1 MEKKDYEPLIRRTLR
16 DFDFVSVLKVM
27 EALDWKWD
35 LDGNLHIPTIGELYQ
50 KAESLL
56 ISAAKDGNCHSSGGF
71 QAYSDGTSVEL
82 NFTIAE
88 AGCSIYELEE
98 TNYGED

>member
-16 DFDFVSVLKVM
+16 DFDFGKVHKVM
-27 EALDWKWD
+27 GTLGWKWD

-56 ISAAKDGNCHSSGGF
+56 ISAAKDGNYHSSGGF

-88 AGCSIYELEE
+88 ASCTIYELEE